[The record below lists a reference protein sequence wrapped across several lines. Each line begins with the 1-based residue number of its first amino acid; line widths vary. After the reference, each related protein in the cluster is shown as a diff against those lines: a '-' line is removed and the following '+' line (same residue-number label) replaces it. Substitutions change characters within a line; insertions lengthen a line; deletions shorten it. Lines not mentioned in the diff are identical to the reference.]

1 MKNSVALL
9 RMLICRAIFCRKFD
23 FAGARPALRG
33 RDIACKHAATF
44 AGAKLVD
51 YTVLL
56 TRTACHLRG
65 RDIACKHAATF
76 ADAKL
81 VDYSVR
87 YMRTACHL
95 RGRDIAC
102 KHAATF
108 AGAKLVDYTVRLHA
122 HGLPLVW
129 QG

>member
-1 MKNSVALL
+1 
-9 RMLICRAIFCRKFD
+9 
-23 FAGARPALRG
+23 
-33 RDIACKHAATF
+33 
-44 AGAKLVD
+44 
-51 YTVLL
+51 
-56 TRTACHLRG
+56 LRG

-108 AGAKLVDYTVRLHA
+108 AGAKLVDYSVRYMRTACHLRGRDSRGGGA
-122 HGLPLVW
+122 VG
-129 QG
+129 GSCNR